1 MSSLVSHD
9 PAPKWVREAIKP
21 GLAEADLEARLTKAF
36 PLTRDARDKWSL
48 TLVLSPD
55 FTGQFHALA
64 KFLRD
69 DPDLQFTTL
78 LDVAGVDYMSYPN
91 HRGPRFA
98 VQYLFKS
105 LVFKHR
111 VRIKVE
117 LDEEAANVATLSDL
131 YAIADWSERET
142 WDQYGINFVGH
153 PNQRRLLNHHEFVGH
168 PLRKDY
174 PCQKRQKL
182 SINDP
187 MVGELTARL
196 NHLGWKVLEA
206 GEVHIGDRIAAPSSD
221 PASVPGAKS
230 QPAGA
235 AFEVGA
241 ATGKAT

>member
-1 MSSLVSHD
+1 MSSLASHD
-9 PAPKWVREAIKP
+9 PAPGWVREAIKP
-21 GLAEADLEARLTKAF
+21 GLTEADLEARLLKAF

-55 FTGQFHALA
+55 HAGSLHALA

-69 DPDLQFTTL
+69 DQDLQFTTL
-78 LDVAGVDYMSYPN
+78 LDVAGVDYLSYPN

-98 VQYLFKS
+98 VHYLFKS

-142 WDQYGINFVGH
+142 WDQYGIVFTGH
-153 PNQRRLLNHHEFVGH
+153 PNLRRLLNHHEFVGH

-196 NHLGWKVLEA
+196 NHLGWKVLEV
-206 GEVHIGDRIAAPSSD
+206 GTVHIGDAIASKSAD
-221 PASVPGAKS
+221 PASVPGAAP

-235 AFEVGA
+235 GLEVG
-241 ATGKAT
+241 KVS